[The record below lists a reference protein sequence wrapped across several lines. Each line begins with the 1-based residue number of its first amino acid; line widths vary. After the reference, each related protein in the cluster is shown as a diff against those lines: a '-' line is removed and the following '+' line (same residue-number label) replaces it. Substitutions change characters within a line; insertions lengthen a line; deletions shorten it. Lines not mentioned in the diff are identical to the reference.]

1 MITVLIFVVLG
12 VVAGIFFL
20 RIILSQT
27 SALTV
32 AGVQTGGII
41 TALINAVQIQVLNA
55 IYNTIAIRLTEYENH
70 RTNTEYEDALIA
82 KTFIFQFV
90 NSFSSLFYISFVKP
104 YIPDLDP
111 CNGSCMQ
118 ELQASLGTIFLTR
131 LATGSILKV
140 AIPYINQKLKEKNE
154 SKGVDK
160 DDLTDCEL
168 AFMQDEYHVILGTFA
183 DYASLVIQ
191 FGYATMFISAYPL
204 ATFMSFVSNYV
215 RKCLSFLFYLYI
227 PLIDVILLL
236 EMRVDAWKLCQQC
249 RRPEPRSVEDIG
261 TWLTILEVVSFA
273 AVVVNSG
280 LVAFTGDNTINYPWY
295 SRVWIFFGMSAGIQ
309 GVKHLIAISVPDT
322 PLEVE
327 IQIKRNEYF
336 IDKIVHNVPDDDTD
350 ELLAGIHKADNK
362 YVIRINDDDPL

>member
-168 AFMQDEYHVILGTFA
+168 AFMQEEYHVILGTFA

-215 RKCLSFLFYLYI
+215 RKCSSLCLNLSL
-227 PLIDVILLL
+227 LIALLL
-236 EMRVDAWKLCQQC
+236 LLLLCFSLRDACGCMEAL
-249 RRPEPRSVEDIG
+249 S
-261 TWLTILEVVSFA
+261 A
-273 AVVVNSG
+273 
-280 LVAFTGDNTINYPWY
+280 
-295 SRVWIFFGMSAGIQ
+295 MS
-309 GVKHLIAISVPDT
+309 SS
-322 PLEVE
+322 
-327 IQIKRNEYF
+327 
-336 IDKIVHNVPDDDTD
+336 
-350 ELLAGIHKADNK
+350 
-362 YVIRINDDDPL
+362 